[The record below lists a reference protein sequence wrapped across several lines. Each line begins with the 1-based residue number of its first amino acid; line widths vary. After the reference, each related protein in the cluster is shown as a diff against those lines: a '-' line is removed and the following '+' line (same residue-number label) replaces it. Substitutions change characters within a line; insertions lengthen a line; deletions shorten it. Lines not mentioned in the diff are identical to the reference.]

1 MDIHYDGSTL
11 VLTGEF
17 DVRNTMKV
25 RTAIHE
31 HMGKHDSDLVIDL
44 TGVPTID
51 LTALRV
57 LAAASHMADQRG
69 RRIILRNAGP
79 AVLRLL
85 HISHLIRAVELE
97 RIA

>member
-1 MDIHYDGSTL
+1 MDITYDGSTL
-11 VLTGEF
+11 VLAGEF

-31 HMGKHDSDLVIDL
+31 HMGATRADLVVDL
-44 TGVPTID
+44 TAVPTID

-57 LAAASHMADQRG
+57 LAAATHLADQRG
-69 RRIILRNAGP
+69 QRLTLRNAGP
-79 AVLRLL
+79 AVRRLL